1 MLRPLDR
8 LRPRA
13 RRDEVLSAYLPG
25 LAHIEAAKMSELAL
39 SLVIPTFNERLNVS
53 PLLGEIETALAGL
66 SWEVVFADD
75 SMDGTDELIAHLAR
89 RDPRVRLRHRTA
101 NLGGLAGAVVEGV
114 EAARGAYLCV
124 LDADLQH
131 PPAAIPAMLAAARNR
146 SADIVIAS
154 RYCAGGS
161 PGGLDGPLRH
171 LFSLGLRLLTKVL
184 FPERLRGVTDPL
196 GGFFLVRRSLV
207 QGVELHPMG
216 YKILLEIL
224 VRSPWQTIAEVPYEF
239 RPRRGGTS
247 KANLREGLRFLRHV
261 AALRR
266 R

>member
-1 MLRPLDR
+1 MPSPSPN
-8 LRPRA
+8 PRRNRGTPIRRSCRFVPTSTD
-13 RRDEVLSAYLPG
+13 RRD
-25 LAHIEAAKMSELAL
+25 HD
-39 SLVIPTFNERLNVS
+39 
-53 PLLGEIETALAGL
+53 PL
-66 SWEVVFADD
+66 
-75 SMDGTDELIAHLAR
+75 R
-89 RDPRVRLRHRTA
+89 
-101 NLGGLAGAVVEGV
+101 
-114 EAARGAYLCV
+114 
-124 LDADLQH
+124 
-131 PPAAIPAMLAAARNR
+131 
-146 SADIVIAS
+146 
-154 RYCAGGS
+154 GS

-171 LFSLGLRLLTKVL
+171 LVSLGLRLLTKVL

-247 KANLREGLRFLRHV
+247 KANLREGLRFLSHV

>member
-1 MLRPLDR
+1 
-8 LRPRA
+8 
-13 RRDEVLSAYLPG
+13 
-25 LAHIEAAKMSELAL
+25 MSELAL
-39 SLVIPTFNERLNVS
+39 SLVIPTFNERENVS

-75 SMDGTDELIAHLAR
+75 STDGTDELIARQAR
-89 RDPRVRLRHRTA
+89 RDPRIRLRHRTA
-101 NLGGLAGAVVEGV
+101 NLGGLAP
-114 EAARGAYLCV
+114 ARDG
-124 LDADLQH
+124 
-131 PPAAIPAMLAAARNR
+131 
-146 SADIVIAS
+146 SADIVVAS

-161 PGGLDGPLRH
+161 PGGLDGPRRH
-171 LFSLGLRLLTKVL
+171 LVSLGLRLLTKVL

-196 GGFFLVRRSLV
+196 GGFFLVRRFLV

-239 RPRRGGTS
+239 RARHEGTS

-261 AALRR
+261 VALRLPKSLR
-266 R
+266 RSGPAAARSAGATPSATGGRLGSCLVC